1 VLAAGLIRESCKR
14 TSLSLAWASGHPRQR
29 RPRSWSGRE
38 RGVLVANPATAPL
51 SRGRGSP
58 GAAAPGQRHERGRRA
73 ATRLGLRIPPMS
85 TVTRRALT
93 AWLVDHGF
101 AELGGKA
108 TSHRRFR
115 HESGVVITVPGH
127 GRQNLSQKHV
137 GMIVRQL
144 EDAGFDRDTVRRDLN
159 AR

>member
-1 VLAAGLIRESCKR
+1 
-14 TSLSLAWASGHPRQR
+14 
-29 RPRSWSGRE
+29 
-38 RGVLVANPATAPL
+38 VA
-51 SRGRGSP
+51 
-58 GAAAPGQRHERGRRA
+58 
-73 ATRLGLRIPPMS
+73 RL
-85 TVTRRALT
+85 TN
-93 AWLVDHGF
+93 HGF

-127 GRQNLSQKHV
+127 GRQNLSQKYV

-144 EDAGFDRDTVRRDLN
+144 EAAGFDRETVRRDLN

>member
-1 VLAAGLIRESCKR
+1 V
-14 TSLSLAWASGHPRQR
+14 
-29 RPRSWSGRE
+29 
-38 RGVLVANPATAPL
+38 
-51 SRGRGSP
+51 
-58 GAAAPGQRHERGRRA
+58 
-73 ATRLGLRIPPMS
+73 S

-93 AWLVDHGF
+93 AWLLDHGF
-101 AELGGKA
+101 SELGGKA

-127 GRQNLSQKHV
+127 GSQNLSQKHL

-144 EDAGFDRDTVRRDLN
+144 EASGFDRDTVRRDLN

>member
-1 VLAAGLIRESCKR
+1 
-14 TSLSLAWASGHPRQR
+14 
-29 RPRSWSGRE
+29 
-38 RGVLVANPATAPL
+38 
-51 SRGRGSP
+51 
-58 GAAAPGQRHERGRRA
+58 
-73 ATRLGLRIPPMS
+73 MS

-93 AWLVDHGF
+93 AWLVGHGF
-101 AELGGKA
+101 TERGGKA

-115 HESGVVITVPGH
+115 HESRVVTTVPGH
-127 GRQNLSQKHV
+127 GRHNLSQKHV

>member
-1 VLAAGLIRESCKR
+1 METIRVVAYGCRDGPR
-14 TSLSLAWASGHPRQR
+14 TVFSIEDPRR
-29 RPRSWSGRE
+29 RQDAR
-38 RGVLVANPATAPL
+38 V
-51 SRGRGSP
+51 
-58 GAAAPGQRHERGRRA
+58 
-73 ATRLGLRIPPMS
+73 S

-93 AWLVDHGF
+93 AWLLGHGF
-101 AELGGKA
+101 TELAGKA

-115 HESGVVITVPGH
+115 HESGIVITVPGH

-144 EDAGFDRDTVRRDLN
+144 EDAGFDREAVRRDLG

>member
-1 VLAAGLIRESCKR
+1 MVATAADR
-14 TSLSLAWASGHPRQR
+14 TPLRNILDENGASRRQR
-29 RPRSWSGRE
+29 HDCRSLTRTRKPGSG
-38 RGVLVANPATAPL
+38 GPWPAART
-51 SRGRGSP
+51 
-58 GAAAPGQRHERGRRA
+58 GRRA
-73 ATRLGLRIPPMS
+73 VTRLGLRIPPMS

>member
-1 VLAAGLIRESCKR
+1 
-14 TSLSLAWASGHPRQR
+14 
-29 RPRSWSGRE
+29 
-38 RGVLVANPATAPL
+38 
-51 SRGRGSP
+51 
-58 GAAAPGQRHERGRRA
+58 
-73 ATRLGLRIPPMS
+73 MS

-101 AELGGKA
+101 TELGGKA

-127 GRQNLSQKHV
+127 GRQNLSQEHV

-144 EDAGFDRDTVRRDLN
+144 EGAGFDATRCAVISTLDNCGRPRSY
-159 AR
+159 AKRSCRQP

>member
-1 VLAAGLIRESCKR
+1 MVRCDPAASD
-14 TSLSLAWASGHPRQR
+14 
-29 RPRSWSGRE
+29 
-38 RGVLVANPATAPL
+38 N
-51 SRGRGSP
+51 SR
-58 GAAAPGQRHERGRRA
+58 
-73 ATRLGLRIPPMS
+73 MS
-85 TVTRRALT
+85 TVTRKALM

-101 AELGGKA
+101 TELAGKA

-127 GRQNLSQKHV
+127 GRQDLSQKHL

-144 EDAGFDRDTVRRDLN
+144 EAAGFDRDTVRHDLN

>member
-1 VLAAGLIRESCKR
+1 
-14 TSLSLAWASGHPRQR
+14 
-29 RPRSWSGRE
+29 
-38 RGVLVANPATAPL
+38 
-51 SRGRGSP
+51 
-58 GAAAPGQRHERGRRA
+58 
-73 ATRLGLRIPPMS
+73 MS

-127 GRQNLSQKHV
+127 GKQNLSQKHV

-144 EDAGFDRDTVRRDLN
+144 EHAGFDRDTVRRDLN

>member
-1 VLAAGLIRESCKR
+1 VDAEAQQARPL
-14 TSLSLAWASGHPRQR
+14 ASGT
-29 RPRSWSGRE
+29 
-38 RGVLVANPATAPL
+38 N
-51 SRGRGSP
+51 
-58 GAAAPGQRHERGRRA
+58 GAARRDPA
-73 ATRLGLRIPPMS
+73 RSENLPMS

>member
-1 VLAAGLIRESCKR
+1 MPRNNPSHDSRSTLIP
-14 TSLSLAWASGHPRQR
+14 SG
-29 RPRSWSGRE
+29 
-38 RGVLVANPATAPL
+38 GV
-51 SRGRGSP
+51 
-58 GAAAPGQRHERGRRA
+58 
-73 ATRLGLRIPPMS
+73 S
-85 TVTRRALT
+85 TVTRSALV
-93 AWLVDHGF
+93 AWLSDHGF

-127 GRQNLSQKHV
+127 GRQNLTQKHV

-144 EDAGFDRDTVRRDLN
+144 ESAGFDRDTVRRELN

>member
-1 VLAAGLIRESCKR
+1 
-14 TSLSLAWASGHPRQR
+14 
-29 RPRSWSGRE
+29 
-38 RGVLVANPATAPL
+38 
-51 SRGRGSP
+51 
-58 GAAAPGQRHERGRRA
+58 
-73 ATRLGLRIPPMS
+73 MS

-101 AELGGKA
+101 VELGGKA

-115 HESGVVITVPGH
+115 HESGVVVTVPGH
-127 GRQNLSQKHV
+127 GSQNLSQKHV

-144 EDAGFDRDTVRRDLN
+144 EAAGFDRDTVRRDLN